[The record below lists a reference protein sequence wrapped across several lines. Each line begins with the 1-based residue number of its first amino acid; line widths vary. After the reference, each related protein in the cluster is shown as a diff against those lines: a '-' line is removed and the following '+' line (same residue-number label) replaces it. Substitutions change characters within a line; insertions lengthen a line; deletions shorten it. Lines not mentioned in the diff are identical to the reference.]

1 MKTKRIVG
9 LMIVTVFIL
18 TATLAIAGPGK
29 WGGRGSGGWGMGTP
43 YQGVYSP
50 ATVETITGEVSG
62 IEQTVPMKGMNQGLA
77 LVVKTEKETVTVH
90 LGPTWYLERLDTKI
104 VKGDKVEIKG
114 SRTTLVGKP
123 IILAAEV
130 KKGDDVLVL
139 RDASGVPVW
148 AGWGKRR

>member
-1 MKTKRIVG
+1 MKTKRIAV

-18 TATLAIAGPGK
+18 TASLAIAGPGN

-43 YQGVYSP
+43 YQGAYNP
-50 ATVETITGEVSG
+50 ATVETITGEVIG
-62 IEQTVPMKGMNQGLA
+62 IEQTVPMKRMNQGIA

-114 SRTTLVGKP
+114 SRTALAGKP
-123 IILAAEV
+123 VILAAEV
-130 KKGDDVLVL
+130 KKDDSVLVL

-148 AGWGKRR
+148 AGWRTRR

>member
-18 TATLAIAGPGK
+18 TASLAIAGPGK

-43 YQGVYSP
+43 YQGAYNP
-50 ATVETITGEVSG
+50 ATVETITGEVLAV
-62 IEQTVPMKGMNQGLA
+62 EQTVPMKRMNQGLA
-77 LVVKTEKETVTVH
+77 LTVKTQKETVTVH
-90 LGPTWYLERLDTKI
+90 LGPTWYLERLDEKI

-114 SRTTLVGKP
+114 ARTTLAGKP

-130 KKGDDVLVL
+130 KKGDKVLVL
-139 RDASGVPVW
+139 RDAAGVPVW
-148 AGWGKRR
+148 AGWGMRR

>member
-18 TATLAIAGPGK
+18 TASLAIAGPGK

-43 YQGVYSP
+43 YQGAYNP
-50 ATVETITGEVSG
+50 ATVETITGEVVG
-62 IEQTVPMKGMNQGLA
+62 IEQTVPMKRMNQGLA
-77 LVVKTEKETVTVH
+77 LVVKTQKETVTVH
-90 LGPTWYLERLDTKI
+90 LGPTWYLERLDEKI

-114 SRTTLVGKP
+114 ARTTLAGKP

-130 KKGDDVLVL
+130 KKGDKVLIL
-139 RDASGVPVW
+139 RDAAGVPVW
-148 AGWGKRR
+148 AGWGMRR